1 MNCDFLGSF
10 EKHYYLVKSAM
21 ANFWAFFQNIGL
33 LLFQHLVTFAP
44 SLTLSLAFSTGRGQ
58 LDRLVD
64 LIAEEGEEREGNDLP
79 EDESGPAYV
88 KDGVVRIRS
97 QHRRSHKSKFSNLV
111 TML

>member
-21 ANFWAFFQNIGL
+21 ANFWAFFQN
-33 LLFQHLVTFAP
+33 LVTFAP

-64 LIAEEGEEREGNDLP
+64 LVAEEGEEREGNDLP